1 MNRFRKTFRPA
12 FCTLAL
18 LLIAAPTAF
27 AHAHPKTMTP
37 APDSIGPAP
46 NKVSI
51 TFSEAVEPK
60 FSSIKL
66 TDVEGKSIDPES
78 STPVPWRS
86 NHAYPCRAQA
96 ACGHLRREMVQRLN
110 RRTSL
115 ARQLQVHSAIDGT
128 NMFELFPTMR
138 TCAAA
143 LSDIAC
149 AALAGVLLNR
159 LWLGRTSSV
168 NRHLHISLTLSS
180 AVLLL
185 GIPSQFLLLSASMT
199 GDTSWTEAWHAL
211 PDVTTTHSGHALVLS
226 FCFVPCFLA
235 FSLFPSALDK
245 TKGILTGIGLA
256 AGLFAS
262 RALFGHAA
270 SDGDFALREG
280 MQFLHLISIAVWG
293 GGVLVAGLIVVP
305 RLVSTSRSDDI
316 PQFGRRLSRAVTFA
330 LVIVILEWN
339 L

>member
-1 MNRFRKTFRPA
+1 
-12 FCTLAL
+12 
-18 LLIAAPTAF
+18 
-27 AHAHPKTMTP
+27 
-37 APDSIGPAP
+37 
-46 NKVSI
+46 
-51 TFSEAVEPK
+51 
-60 FSSIKL
+60 
-66 TDVEGKSIDPES
+66 
-78 STPVPWRS
+78 
-86 NHAYPCRAQA
+86 
-96 ACGHLRREMVQRLN
+96 
-110 RRTSL
+110 
-115 ARQLQVHSAIDGT
+115 
-128 NMFELFPTMR
+128 MFELFPTMR

-330 LVIVILEWN
+330 LVIVILSGIYNSWKGLGGSLSPISHSVWGRMLLMKLFFVSLAFGHGLRVRFLLGARIPWTLNQAMIMRRWMRVEALCMILVFICSAWLAN
-339 L
+339 LPPADM